1 MTAIGL
7 IPHTGKPE
15 ALALTRQLI
24 DVLTDR
30 NVDFFLEPEA
40 GDLLGHR
47 HNVRELSQWSD
58 VTVAIVLGGD
68 GALLR
73 AARPLARLGVPLLG
87 VNFGHFGFL
96 TEVEARSAD
105 ELVDHVLAAQYT
117 IELRMMLR
125 VRLFRD
131 EACIVDGVAL
141 NDAVVSRGTMARV
154 LHVGTRSDGEDVLN
168 FTGDGVIVATPTG
181 STAYSLSAGGPIINP
196 LLECI
201 VLTPICPHALAT
213 RSVVLRSEERLD
225 IEVAAT
231 HDDIM
236 LTIDGQE
243 GYPMRPG
250 DRLQVTRAPWHTRLV
265 RLRERS
271 FYKVLRSRMSERPI

>member
-1 MTAIGL
+1 LTAIGL

-15 ALALTRQLI
+15 ALALTRQLM
-24 DVLTDR
+24 DALTAR
-30 NVDFFLEPEA
+30 NVHFLLEPEA
-40 GDLLGHR
+40 GELLGHDAS
-47 HNVRELSQWSD
+47 VRVLSQWSG
-58 VTVAIVLGGD
+58 VTLAMVLGGD

-73 AARPLARLGVPLLG
+73 AARHLAPLGVPLLG

-96 TEVEARSAD
+96 TEVEARAAD
-105 ELVDHVLAAQYT
+105 ELVDYVLSVPYT
-117 IELRMMLR
+117 IEPRMMLR

-131 EACIVDGVAL
+131 DVCLVDGVAL

-154 LHVGTRSDGEDVLN
+154 LHVGTRSDGEEVLS

-201 VLTPICPHALAT
+201 VLTPICPHALAA
-213 RSVVLRSEERLD
+213 RSVVMRSEERLD
-225 IEVAAT
+225 IEVDAT

-250 DRLQVTRAPWHTRLV
+250 DRLHVTRAPWHTRLV